1 MKNIVILGSTG
12 SIGRQTLAVIRSLP
26 GRFNV
31 TGLAAGKNWRLLA
44 DQIREFQPQAAVLS
58 GQSELS
64 LLRAELAPAKKPEL
78 GLGREGMEALASMS
92 EADLI
97 VVAVTGTS
105 GIFPTIAALRAG
117 KDIALANKE
126 TMVAAGQMVTALS
139 AQKQASIYPV
149 DSEHS
154 AVWQCLNG
162 NNLDEVEKIILTAS
176 GGPFRGLSAKDMESV
191 TVEMALRHPNWNMG
205 RKVTIDSATLMN
217 KGLEVIEAKWLFGVD
232 YSQIEVVVHPQSIIH
247 SAVEYKDGSIIA
259 QMGTPD
265 MRLPIQY
272 ALTYPERMNGAVP
285 RLKMTDLKGLTFEA
299 PDVERF
305 PSLQLA
311 FEAGRAG
318 GTMPA
323 VMNAANEEAVD
334 SFLKGVLSFKNIPV
348 AVEGVMLAHK
358 TVAMPDLEDIVEAD
372 LRAREMAEQI
382 IKNLT

>member
-1 MKNIVILGSTG
+1 MMSPIHNILEYKMKNIVILGSTG

-126 TMVAAGQMVTALS
+126 TMVAAGQLVTALS

-176 GGPFRGLSAKDMESV
+176 GGPFRGFSVKDMESV

-205 RKVTIDSATLMN
+205 SRMSGVPIWAI
-217 KGLEVIEAKWLFGVD
+217 IE
-232 YSQIEVVVHPQSIIH
+232 
-247 SAVEYKDGSIIA
+247 
-259 QMGTPD
+259 
-265 MRLPIQY
+265 
-272 ALTYPERMNGAVP
+272 
-285 RLKMTDLKGLTFEA
+285 
-299 PDVERF
+299 
-305 PSLQLA
+305 PSLYS
-311 FEAGRAG
+311 
-318 GTMPA
+318 T
-323 VMNAANEEAVD
+323 
-334 SFLKGVLSFKNIPV
+334 
-348 AVEGVMLAHK
+348 
-358 TVAMPDLEDIVEAD
+358 
-372 LRAREMAEQI
+372 AEWMI
-382 IKNLT
+382 L

>member
-311 FEAGRAG
+311 FEAGRIG